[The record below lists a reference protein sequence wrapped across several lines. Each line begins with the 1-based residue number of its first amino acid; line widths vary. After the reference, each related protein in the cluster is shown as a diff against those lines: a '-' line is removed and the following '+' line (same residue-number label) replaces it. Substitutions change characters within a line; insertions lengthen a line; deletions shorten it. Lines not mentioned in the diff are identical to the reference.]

1 MMNHIFLA
9 TVTAAALALFEPQVS
24 LAQTLSYDFTV
35 DVTSGPLTGEQY
47 TGITSVNLTD
57 VLKDN
62 DRIIKSPSITFDFGG
77 VNFTDSHDVQDV
89 DAISPRANF
98 QDGNFIGNTY
108 IVSRFGRRPTDIPLI
123 KDVSLDGFA
132 IDNRDFGYVVG
143 ANFYTGKVS
152 YSLPPTVNKPTAN
165 EPDAQPVPEPSLW
178 VGLAT
183 VACSCAFSRHG
194 HRLTR
199 HGD

>member
-1 MMNHIFLA
+1 MMNHVFLA
-9 TVTAAALALFEPQVS
+9 TVTAVALALSDTQVS

-35 DVTSGPLTGEQY
+35 DVTSGPLTGERY
-47 TGITSVNLTD
+47 TGITSVDLTD
-57 VLKDN
+57 VLEDN
-62 DRIIKSPSITFDFGG
+62 YEIVKSPSITFDFGG
-77 VNFTDSHDVQDV
+77 VNFTEVNDVQDV

-108 IVSRFGRRPTDIPLI
+108 IVSRFGRRPTDIPLV
-123 KDVSLDGFA
+123 KDVALDGFA
-132 IDNRDFGYVVG
+132 IDNSDFGYVVG

-152 YSLPPTVNKPTAN
+152 YSLPPDVDKSMAN

-183 VACSCAFSRHG
+183 VAWSCASRYG
-194 HRLTR
+194 RRLTR
-199 HGD
+199 HGN

>member
-1 MMNHIFLA
+1 MMNHVFLA
-9 TVTAAALALFEPQVS
+9 TVTAAALTLSDTQVS
-24 LAQTLSYDFTV
+24 LAQTLFYDFTV
-35 DVTSGPLTGEQY
+35 DVTSGPLTGERY
-47 TGITSVNLTD
+47 TGITSVDLTNLPE
-57 VLKDN
+57 DN
-62 DRIIKSPSITFDFGG
+62 DEIVKSPSITFDFGG
-77 VNFTDSHDVQDV
+77 VNFTDANDVQDV
-89 DAISPRANF
+89 DANSPRANF

-132 IDNRDFGYVVG
+132 IDNSDFGYVVG

-152 YSLPPTVNKPTAN
+152 YSLPPNVNKQNAN

-178 VGLAT
+178 FGLAAI
-183 VACSCAFSRHG
+183 VCSCACSHHG
-194 HRLTR
+194 RRLTR